1 MQDRSR
7 GGDKKRQCTDKSR
20 GEDKKRQ
27 WKTEAEDKIR
37 KDNARQ
43 KQRRR

>member
-1 MQDRSR
+1 MQ
-7 GGDKKRQCTDKSR
+7 DKSR

-27 WKTEAEDKIR
+27 CQTKAEEKIR